1 MNYERPRT
9 TSSTP
14 PATLR
19 TRRTPSRNLGSD
31 TNSERSTSVSHD
43 LQSALNRTSSTR
55 AASPIPSKHPS
66 RANTATHDSSRPPST
81 ARASSSRPNREYQ
94 RVPSNSSA
102 GFWEAPWSSIQGL
115 ASQFLSG
122 NDASG
127 ETLSPRPPNRKRRPL
142 AAAYDGTASP
152 PPAQWGQSASATK
165 EAGKGSQEDRLAQI
179 QARKRE
185 DLLAANGH
193 FMPNSLGKFKR
204 RDSDERESGSVPP
217 GETEDRDMLVY
228 LHRVKPQDT
237 LAGVMI
243 KYNCQANAFRK
254 ANRLW
259 PNDRIQIRKVVMLPV
274 EACGVKGRKLPD
286 AEQSPDLLTENPN
299 EDFMST
305 PTTNNNSNHTVWTT
319 PRPRTQSH
327 NPEASLPSTPS
338 SPSISVTG
346 PDGSSPETPWKHDSW
361 VQIDGFVSAV
371 EIARLPRRTLGFFPR
386 SRRKSNSYSDIGS
399 PPSSSLD
406 IPRLSTSSQSA
417 RVTTSPGRANR
428 SRSSSHTN
436 HLLPSLRGPGGVGTL
451 SGKDVKAPGPAQ
463 DGLNRLFAKHLPDVA
478 PRESFESAR
487 SNHSSSNGLENVGG
501 KIEGWVRRMVDKGV
515 KGVAAA
521 GVVSSREQSRTRK
534 GDVIELSTDAFE
546 IGGDDEGNDAG
557 RRGLDDGGAE
567 SAVAMEEQ
575 LRERFPPRGRV
586 FEGSSRRR

>member
-1 MNYERPRT
+1 MNHEPPRT
-9 TSSTP
+9 TPSTP

-31 TNSERSTSVSHD
+31 VNGERSDSASHD
-43 LQSALNRTSSTR
+43 LPSALNRPSSTR

-66 RANTATHDSSRPPST
+66 RVNSAIHDSSKPPGT
-81 ARASSSRPNREYQ
+81 ARVSSSRPNRDSP
-94 RVPSNSSA
+94 RVSSNSSA

-122 NDASG
+122 SDASG
-127 ETLSPRPPNRKRRPL
+127 ETLMPRPPNNRKRRPL
-142 AAAYDGTASP
+142 AATYDGPASAS
-152 PPAQWGQSASATK
+152 PAQWGPSVIGHQ
-165 EAGKGSQEDRLAQI
+165 EVGKGSQEDRLAQI

-193 FMPNSLGKFKR
+193 FMPDSLGKFKR
-204 RDSDERESGSVPP
+204 RDSEERESGSVPP
-217 GETEDRDMLVY
+217 SEAEERDMLVY

-274 EACGVKGRKLPD
+274 DACGVKGRKLQD
-286 AEQSPDLLTENPN
+286 AEPSPDLLTEDPN
-299 EDFMST
+299 EDFMGT
-305 PTTNNNSNHTVWTT
+305 PTNSSYPPWTT
-319 PRPRTQSH
+319 PRPKTQSY
-327 NPEASLPSTPS
+327 NPERSLPSTPS

-346 PDGSSPETPWKHDSW
+346 PDGSSPEPPWQHDSW

-406 IPRLSTSSQSA
+406 IPRLSTSSQSQ
-417 RVTTSPGRANR
+417 RVTTSPRRPNR

-436 HLLPSLRGPGGVGTL
+436 HLIPSLRGPGGVGTL
-451 SGKDVKAPGPAQ
+451 SGKDVRAPGPAQ

-487 SNHSSSNGLENVGG
+487 SNNSSSTGLENVGG
-501 KIEGWVRRMVDKGV
+501 KIEGWVRRIVHKGV

-521 GVVSSREQSRTRK
+521 GVSSREQSRTRK

-546 IGGDDEGNDAG
+546 IGGGDGDGE
-557 RRGLDDGGAE
+557 RRGLHDDGDEAE

-586 FEGSSRRR
+586 FEESSRRR